1 MTTKNTLLDMS
12 SDISGTIEL
21 DLTIKHNL
29 IIQPIASPTGQ
40 QIELSG
46 TIPLQTFPATLIK
59 LDLNENKAIISLI
72 ASPKEANIEMI
83 RTPLTDGIFNA
94 VIEKIQYSSDT
105 DKDSLTML
113 LQILRDSLTP
123 DAHNQDLIEKLKQIS
138 HIPTI
143 PILSQSDSNYRIQ
156 CSLNM

>member
-1 MTTKNTLLDMS
+1 MS

-46 TIPLQTFPATLIK
+46 TIPLQTFPANLIK
-59 LDLNENKAIISLI
+59 LDLNEDKAIISLI
-72 ASPKEANIEMI
+72 ASSKEANIEMI

-94 VIEKIQYSSDT
+94 VIEKVQYSSDI

-123 DAHNQDLIEKLKQIS
+123 DADNQDLVEKLKQIS

>member
-1 MTTKNTLLDMS
+1 MS

-46 TIPLQTFPATLIK
+46 TIPLQTFPANLIK

-72 ASPKEANIEMI
+72 ASSKEANIEMI

-94 VIEKIQYSSDT
+94 VIEKVQYSSDI

-123 DAHNQDLIEKLKQIS
+123 DADNQDLIEKLKQIS

-156 CSLNM
+156 CGLNM

>member
-1 MTTKNTLLDMS
+1 MS

-46 TIPLQTFPATLIK
+46 TIPLQTFPANLIK

-72 ASPKEANIEMI
+72 ASSKEANIEII

-113 LQILRDSLTP
+113 LQILE
-123 DAHNQDLIEKLKQIS
+123 IV
-138 HIPTI
+138 
-143 PILSQSDSNYRIQ
+143 
-156 CSLNM
+156 

>member
-1 MTTKNTLLDMS
+1 MYTNINRHTRFITTKNTLLDMS

-46 TIPLQTFPATLIK
+46 TIPLQTFPANLIK

-72 ASPKEANIEMI
+72 ASSKEANIEMI

-113 LQILRDSLTP
+113 LQILE
-123 DAHNQDLIEKLKQIS
+123 IV
-138 HIPTI
+138 
-143 PILSQSDSNYRIQ
+143 
-156 CSLNM
+156 